1 MTLVESTV
9 FLESFAL
16 VGASSTDANDF
27 GKASA
32 EYNVASALCSQIQFF
47 FFVEIDMPESHQ
59 IFRNEYISHNCSI
72 MFVFTL

>member
-27 GKASA
+27 GKALA
-32 EYNVASALCSQIQFF
+32 EYNVASALCSQIVF